1 MTYDVVALLERMPS
15 DEDALAAL
23 AATGTEHRVRAVS
36 GGVVIQLCDEDDMPL
51 VSIDAPMYIQAPGEP
66 LRLFGSAYADVPV
79 PTWWVE
85 IRAATRDGCSQL
97 AWRYAEEL
105 VDRAGGRIWAP
116 PPAAPGKGAAGMG
129 AVDA

>member
-36 GGVVIQLCDEDDMPL
+36 GGLVIQLCDEGDMPL
-51 VSIDAPMYIQAPGEP
+51 VSIDTPMYIQAPGEP
-66 LRLFGSAYADVPV
+66 LRLLGPAYADVPV

-116 PPAAPGKGAAGMG
+116 PPGPAAEAGGA
-129 AVDA
+129 DA